1 MNAALVEERLR
12 AFYAKH
18 NPGNDQN
25 IAEIVRKFA
34 GRERQLCSKLF
45 KKSRILLQ
53 CHVPE
58 AIQGVL
64 QTPKQQLKLPVA
76 TAYPLDNIQKCRH
89 LLPESD
95 ANRQTLVARPKKAS
109 PSAAETKAA
118 SVKKA
123 PASATLSLFDQLAD
137 TYLDGPFRVL
147 RHCFLERM
155 RVFVVIRRINSS
167 SQQRIGGA
175 IAEYLLVLVELD
187 ASPSPAFKRMENGDG
202 AKLQQHPPTED
213 ASERA

>member
-1 MNAALVEERLR
+1 MPHSWRNACAPSTPSTIQATTKTSPKSCANSLV
-12 AFYAKH
+12 ASVNCAQSFS
-18 NPGNDQN
+18 
-25 IAEIVRKFA
+25 RK
-34 GRERQLCSKLF
+34 
-45 KKSRILLQ
+45 
-53 CHVPE
+53 